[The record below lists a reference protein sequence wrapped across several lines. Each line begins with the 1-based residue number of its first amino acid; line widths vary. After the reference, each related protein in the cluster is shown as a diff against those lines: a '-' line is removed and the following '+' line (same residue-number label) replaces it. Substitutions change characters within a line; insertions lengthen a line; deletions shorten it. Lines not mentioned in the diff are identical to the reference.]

1 MLEESGELV
10 EQLASLLRGLLA
22 PWSLECLSRGGDGDV
37 HVFLTGLVDGA
48 DDLFGGWVDDLEG
61 LAFDTLDEFVVDEP
75 AGL

>member
-1 MLEESGELV
+1 
-10 EQLASLLRGLLA
+10 
-22 PWSLECLSRGGDGDV
+22 
-37 HVFLTGLVDGA
+37 VDGA